1 MKRIVL
7 CFDGTW
13 NAITSDPTIVTNVV
27 KFANAVNFSS
37 KDGTSQVVYYNSGVG
52 SGGPIDRFLGGAF
65 GFGLRSNVK
74 RGLAFL
80 TLNYEKRNE
89 QDPGDEIY
97 IFGFS
102 RGAYT
107 ARALAAILGVAGI
120 PQNIGEFEVHWD
132 YYRRYSKLRLN
143 LRKAKK
149 KSAQKQQSIQ
159 AEIDT
164 LLAQSHKHARLIGAK
179 VPITCVGVWDTVG
192 AYGIPMSFGL
202 SAIPRLFTYWTR
214 GFRDTGIS
222 TAVALG
228 LHALAID
235 ERRPP
240 FTPTYWTPERD
251 KKAETLEGR
260 EVEQVWF
267 AGVHSNVGGGYR
279 DAGLS
284 DLALAW
290 MIARVSK
297 ATGLEFNETYMQ
309 ANIWPCTASTLYR
322 TGRRRL
328 FRRPREILPVDL
340 ELMLA
345 RVAGALKRSVGIK
358 GRRVKDRINEM
369 VHWSVLRRRD
379 CETTIVDGLGFKK
392 YAPPNLPAEIQKVT
406 QPLDLERRLTARTRA
421 WEERC
426 PLQGKRPCE
435 CQARD
440 QHELATQQRSALSA

>member
-27 KFANAVNFSS
+27 KFANAVSFSS
-37 KDGTSQVVYYNSGVG
+37 KDGINQIVYYNSGVG

-80 TLNYEKRNE
+80 TLNYEKRSE
-89 QDPGDEIY
+89 QEPGDEIY

-107 ARALAAILGVAGI
+107 ARALAAILGLAGI
-120 PQNIGEFEVHWD
+120 PENIGESEVHWD
-132 YYRRYSKLRLN
+132 YYRRYSKLRAN
-143 LRKAKK
+143 LRKAKRSPPK
-149 KSAQKQQSIQ
+149 RQAIQ
-159 AEIDT
+159 DEIDT
-164 LLAQSHKHARLIGAK
+164 LLPEFQGHARLIGAK

-202 SAIPRLFTYWTR
+202 GALPRLFTYWTR
-214 GFRDTGIS
+214 GFRDTGIG
-222 TAVALG
+222 TTVRLG

-240 FTPTYWTPERD
+240 FTPTFWTPERD
-251 KKAETLEGR
+251 KKPEIQAVEGQ

-267 AGVHSNVGGGYR
+267 AGTHSNVGGGYKET
-279 DAGLS
+279 GLS

-297 ATGLEFNETYMQ
+297 TTGLEFNDKYML
-309 ANIWPCTASTLYR
+309 ANIWPCSASTLYR
-322 TGRRRL
+322 TGRGRL
-328 FRRPREILPVDL
+328 FRRSREILPVDS
-340 ELMLA
+340 ESMLA
-345 RVAGALKRSVGIK
+345 RFGGAIKSVVGIRD
-358 GRRVKDRINEM
+358 RRVKNRINEM
-369 VHWSVLRRRD
+369 VHWSVLNRRD
-379 CETTIVDGLGFKK
+379 CETTIIDGSGLRK
-392 YAPPNLPAEIQKVT
+392 YAPSNLPRKIEKVT
-406 QPLDLERRLTARTRA
+406 QPLDLERRLAARSRA

-426 PLQGKRPCE
+426 PLKGQKPCE
-435 CQARD
+435 CQARE
-440 QHELATQQRSALSA
+440 QHELSAQRHSA